1 MVGAVQQDAIIS
13 TFTMALLKGTGWY
26 EIDWDY
32 AQTPI
37 FGYDQGCNFI
47 NNFCVVDGVAQ
58 FDDFCA
64 DSSGQ

>member
-47 NNFCVVDGVAQ
+47 NNFCVVDGVA
-58 FDDFCA
+58 
-64 DSSGQ
+64 